1 MIKSLKQYSE
11 FSRLLALDYQNSIKD
26 KGSVVAFNNV
36 RYHSEESLFKDI
48 EIQINKLIISEEL
61 ENDISLEDA
70 MSILKGTN

>member
-1 MIKSLKQYSE
+1 MIKSLKQYAE
-11 FSRLLALDYQNSIKD
+11 VGRLWILDYQNSIKN

-36 RYHSEESLFKDI
+36 RYNSEESLFKDI

>member
-11 FSRLLALDYQNSIKD
+11 FSRLWALDYQNSIKD

-48 EIQINKLIISEEL
+48 EIQINKLIITEEL